1 MRNTLSLVSW
11 VSRQAESLGAS
22 ESDSGVNSSESL
34 QVLALL
40 NTLFSYENEKLWGIL
55 SWLMRFW
62 CFLSIPWLA
71 WAVFP
76 PFEAAAGVLAA
87 AVLAGAA
94 AGFAAAVVAFFGA
107 MVSNQISTWVNLRS
121 KGTEQTQKIGIKL

>member
-1 MRNTLSLVSW
+1 M
-11 VSRQAESLGAS
+11 
-22 ESDSGVNSSESL
+22 
-34 QVLALL
+34 
-40 NTLFSYENEKLWGIL
+40 
-55 SWLMRFW
+55 
-62 CFLSIPWLA
+62 FLSIPWLA

-121 KGTEQTQKIGIKL
+121 KGTEQTQNRN